1 VSQSLRDQLIQ
12 AGLVSAKQARAANP
26 PARAPQVSRK
36 KPPQL
41 PENQLLVQRAQA
53 EKAARDQELNRRQQ
67 EKAERKARQAQVRQ
81 LVEQSRVPAV
91 EGDDFYNFVD
101 GGKIKRIAVTPA
113 MREQLNRSELVIVRF
128 DRQYALVP
136 ASAVERI
143 RERDASAIMAIAGTP
158 EAEDTT
164 YKEYVVPDDLMW

>member
-12 AGLVSAKQARAANP
+12 AGLVSEKQARAANP

-36 KPPQL
+36 KPPPL
-41 PENQLLVQRAQA
+41 AENQLLVQRAQA

-81 LVEQSRVPAV
+81 LVEQNRVPAV

-101 GGKIKRIAVTPA
+101 HGKIKRIAVTPA
-113 MREQLNRSELVIVRF
+113 MREQLNRSELAIVRY

-136 ASAVERI
+136 ATAVERI
-143 RERDASAIMAIAGTP
+143 RERDGSAIMALAATP
-158 EAEDTT
+158 TAEVAA